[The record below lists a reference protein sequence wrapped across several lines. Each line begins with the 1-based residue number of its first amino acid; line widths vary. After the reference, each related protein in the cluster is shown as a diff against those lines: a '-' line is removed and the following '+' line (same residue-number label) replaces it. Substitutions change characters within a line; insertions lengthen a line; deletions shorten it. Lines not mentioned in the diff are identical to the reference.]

1 MALFLAQ
8 VTYIV
13 GIKKIVL
20 KTKMLTLDL
29 QLVVVG
35 RRTLKILIVNFA
47 SSQHEDAHGD
57 SRWFL

>member
-8 VTYIV
+8 VTYFV
-13 GIKKIVL
+13 WIKKIVL

-35 RRTLKILIVNFA
+35 RRTLKILIVKNKFFPA
-47 SSQHEDAHGD
+47 
-57 SRWFL
+57 